1 MKNWRLAV
9 FERLLS
15 PPPRDM
21 CPDMGGICRHISM
34 HAFKGQR
41 SMLSIFLETGCL
53 TEPGPHWFN
62 QTGWLVPTCLHLP
75 VLAETTSMC
84 RHTQLFMGVW
94 VIQTQALMLVWQT
107 LAELPLQPHRNNT
120 LLPSNTL
127 SPTVHTAALNSGSQL
142 RRQKR
147 ARETAQEVKE
157 LLWKPGNLNWIP
169 GTHVKSQRPWHTPE
183 IPEFLQ
189 RDGRQRRGVGWKL
202 TDQQARSTKHAGKN
216 NRRDS
221 PQNKVEGQNW
231 LQKSVLL
238 PTNMCRGK
246 YKPSC
251 TCACRHTHSHTLN
264 FFK

>member
-1 MKNWRLAV
+1 
-9 FERLLS
+9 
-15 PPPRDM
+15 
-21 CPDMGGICRHISM
+21 
-34 HAFKGQR
+34 
-41 SMLSIFLETGCL
+41 
-53 TEPGPHWFN
+53 
-62 QTGWLVPTCLHLP
+62 
-75 VLAETTSMC
+75 MC

-189 RDGRQRRGVGWKL
+189 RDGRQRRELVGNSQTSRPGVQSTLAKTIDEIVLKTRWRDK
-202 TDQQARSTKHAGKN
+202 TDSRNLS
-216 NRRDS
+216 S
-221 PQNKVEGQNW
+221 C
-231 LQKSVLL
+231 LQ
-238 PTNMCRGK
+238 
-246 YKPSC
+246 
-251 TCACRHTHSHTLN
+251 TCAWQV
-264 FFK
+264 